1 MRLILLGAPG
11 SGKGTIATA
20 LHQQY
25 GVTHISTGDIFRANI
40 KASTP
45 LGIQAKSFIEK
56 GELVPD
62 SVTIS
67 MLEDR
72 LAEPDCKKA
81 FMLDGFPRTIAQA
94 EELDRFLTKS
104 NSKIDA
110 VLSMRVSDDVI
121 VKRISERRICVSC
134 GAGFSLTFRPSLVE
148 GICDECGG
156 QVIQREDDKPETV
169 MNRLKTYYE
178 KTQPL
183 VDYYEK
189 RGLVLSV
196 DNEGGLD
203 PAMEE
208 IRAGLT
214 GRGIL

>member
-25 GVTHISTGDIFRANI
+25 GLAHISTGDIFRANI
-40 KASTP
+40 KGNTP
-45 LGIQAKSFIEK
+45 LGLKAKGFIEK

-72 LAEPDCKKA
+72 LAEPDCA
-81 FMLDGFPRTIAQA
+81 DSFMLDGFPRTIAQA
-94 EELDRFLTKS
+94 ESLDIFLEK
-104 NSKIDA
+104 NNKKIDA
-110 VLSMRVSDDVI
+110 VISLCVSDALI
-121 VKRISERRICVSC
+121 VKRISERRICVAC

-148 GICDECGG
+148 GVCDECGG
-156 QVIQREDDKPETV
+156 EIIQREDDKPETV
-169 MNRLKTYYE
+169 LTRLKTYYE

-183 VDYYEK
+183 VEYYEK
-189 RGLVLSV
+189 RGLILTA

-203 PAMEE
+203 PAMVD
-208 IRAGLT
+208 IRTGLS